1 MENDAPPLNGPTP
14 PENPEE
20 DLGFG
25 SVVAR
30 ESRKRLLNRDG
41 TFNVR
46 REGLSFFQSLSVYHW
61 MLTVSWPAFLG
72 FVTAAYLVVNALFA
86 FAYRLCGPG
95 SLRGPSGESMTPSFG
110 QAFFFSVHTLAT
122 IGYGTL
128 SPETLSANLVV
139 TAESIVG
146 LFGFAIAAG
155 LMFARFSRPV
165 ADILFS
171 DRAVIG
177 PYADRTGLMFRIT
190 NRRSSQLVELK
201 ARVLLSRRRSGSGR
215 GEREFVLLPL
225 ERDRVALF
233 PLTWTVVHPIDEQSP
248 LFGAGRSELELCDAE
263 FLILLSGFD
272 ETFSQTVH
280 TRSSYKW
287 SEIVFGA
294 RFTSVFL
301 PIEAD
306 GVVRVD
312 VRRLNELE
320 SGEKPTSPSPPSSS

>member
-1 MENDAPPLNGPTP
+1 MASDAPPLGDPGAAKGPP
-14 PENPEE
+14 E

-61 MLTVSWPAFLG
+61 TLTVSWPAFLG
-72 FVTAAYLVVNALFA
+72 LVTAAYLVVNVLFA
-86 FAYRLCGPG
+86 LAYRLCGAG
-95 SLRGPSGESMTPSFG
+95 ALRGPAGEMMTPSFG
-110 QAFFFSVHTLAT
+110 DAFFFSVDTLAT
-122 IGYGTL
+122 IGYGSI
-128 SPETLSANLVV
+128 SPANLPANLVV

-155 LMFARFSRPV
+155 LMFARFSRPK
-165 ADILFS
+165 AEILFS
-171 DRAVIG
+171 EQALIG
-177 PYADRTGLMFRIT
+177 PYRDRTGLMFRIT
-190 NRRSSQLVELK
+190 NQRSSQIVELK

-215 GEREFVLLPL
+215 DEREFVPLLL

-248 LFGAGRSELELCDAE
+248 LSGAGPSDLEQCDAE
-263 FLILLSGFD
+263 FLVLLSGFD

-287 SEIVFGA
+287 NEIVFGA

-301 PIEAD
+301 PMESD

-312 VRRLNELE
+312 VRRLHELRTD
-320 SGEKPTSPSPPSSS
+320 EKPTSPSPPSSS